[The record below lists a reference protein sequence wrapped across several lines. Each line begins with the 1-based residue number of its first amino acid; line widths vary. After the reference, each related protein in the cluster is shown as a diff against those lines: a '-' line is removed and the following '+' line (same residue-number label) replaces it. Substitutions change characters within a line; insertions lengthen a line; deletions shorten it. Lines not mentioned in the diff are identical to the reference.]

1 MRLAGSKILVTG
13 GAGFVGSHVV
23 DQLVRA
29 GARVTVLDDLSSG
42 HEDNLAGVRDD
53 VELVHGS
60 ILDQELLHGAARGAD
75 AICHQAAQLEII
87 RCIEE
92 PLEDLRSNA
101 EGTLNILEAARALGI
116 GRVVYASSAC
126 VYGQARHTPQSEDH
140 PKQPNW
146 PYGVSKLA
154 AEHYARLYG
163 EYYGI
168 ETAGLRYSI
177 VYGPREWYGRVM
189 TAFLRRGLDG
199 DPPVVWG
206 GQQIRDFV
214 YVEDIAAANL
224 ACLEADALPALA
236 YNLSTGR
243 GTTIR
248 ELADAVAAMLGLG
261 EPIYEDVAEGEVS
274 ELVDGRVRL
283 PAELATMVLDPRR
296 AAADLGWTAQ
306 TDLQT
311 GMARE
316 VEWLREHRDR
326 WTVMHY

>member
-1 MRLAGSKILVTG
+1 MRLAGSRILVTG

-29 GARVTVLDDLSSG
+29 GARVTVFDDLSSG
-42 HEDNLAGVRDD
+42 HEANLEGVRDD
-53 VELVHGS
+53 VELVRGS
-60 ILDQELLHGAARGAD
+60 ILDADALRTAGRGAD

-101 EGTLNILEAARALGI
+101 EGTLNVLEAARKLEI

-126 VYGQARHTPQSEDH
+126 VYGQAQHTPESEDH
-140 PKQPNW
+140 PTEPNW

-163 EYYGI
+163 DYYGI

-199 DPPVVWG
+199 EAPVVWG
-206 GQQIRDFV
+206 GHQVRDFV
-214 YVEDIAAANL
+214 YVGDVAAGNL
-224 ACLEADALPALA
+224 ACLQAEELPHRV

-243 GTTIR
+243 GTTVR
-248 ELADAVAAMLGLG
+248 ELADTVAAMMDLGG
-261 EPIYEDVAEGEVS
+261 PIYEDVAEGQAS

-296 AAADLGWTAQ
+296 AAEDLGWAAR
-306 TDLQT
+306 TDLRT
-311 GMARE
+311 GMERE
-316 VEWLREHRDR
+316 VAWLRDHRDR